1 MGPGMMGQGG
11 QMGPGT
17 MGQGGQMGPGM
28 MGQGGQ
34 MGPGRM
40 GQGGQMGP
48 GMMGQGGQM
57 GPGMMGQGGQMG
69 PGMMG
74 QGGQMG
80 PGTMGQGG
88 QMGPGM
94 RGQGGQ
100 MGPGMMGGGMMGP
113 MMQGG
118 MMGRDCPMMG
128 MAMGEG
134 DGSMHATGRIA
145 FLKAELGITEKQK
158 PAFEDYADALKKNL
172 EGMKAMRA
180 SMMSNMKSGTA
191 AERLDGR
198 IKAMEGRLATLKE
211 VKPALDRLY
220 GTLSDEQKKKADEVL
235 TGMGCMM

>member
-1 MGPGMMGQGG
+1 MKLSKNLSKTLTAALLVTSVALGGPAFAQQGQGD

-34 MGPGRM
+34 
-40 GQGGQMGP
+40 
-48 GMMGQGGQM
+48 
-57 GPGMMGQGGQMG
+57 
-69 PGMMG
+69 
-74 QGGQMG
+74 
-80 PGTMGQGG
+80 
-88 QMGPGM
+88 
-94 RGQGGQ
+94 
-100 MGPGMMGGGMMGP
+100 MGP

-211 VKPALDRLY
+211 VKPALDKLY

>member
-1 MGPGMMGQGG
+1 MKLSKNLSKNLSKTLTAALLVTSVALGGPAFAQQGQGD
-11 QMGPGT
+11 QMA
-17 MGQGGQMGPGM
+17 
-28 MGQGGQ
+28 
-34 MGPGRM
+34 
-40 GQGGQMGP
+40 
-48 GMMGQGGQM
+48 
-57 GPGMMGQGGQMG
+57 
-69 PGMMG
+69 
-74 QGGQMG
+74 

-100 MGPGMMGGGMMGP
+100 MGP
-113 MMQGG
+113 G

>member
-1 MGPGMMGQGG
+1 MKLSKNLSKTLTAALLVTSVALGGPAFAQQGQGD

-17 MGQGGQMGPGM
+17 
-28 MGQGGQ
+28 
-34 MGPGRM
+34 M

-80 PGTMGQGG
+80 PGM
-88 QMGPGM
+88 M
-94 RGQGGQ
+94 GQGGQ
-100 MGPGMMGGGMMGP
+100 MGPGMMGQGGQMGP

-198 IKAMEGRLATLKE
+198 IKAMEGRLATLKG
-211 VKPALDRLY
+211 VKPALDKLY

>member
-1 MGPGMMGQGG
+1 MKLSKNLSKTLTAALLVTSVALGGPAFAQQGQGD

-17 MGQGGQMGPGM
+17 
-28 MGQGGQ
+28 
-34 MGPGRM
+34 M

-74 QGGQMG
+74 QGGQ
-80 PGTMGQGG
+80 
-88 QMGPGM
+88 
-94 RGQGGQ
+94 
-100 MGPGMMGGGMMGP
+100 MGP

-211 VKPALDRLY
+211 VKPALDKLY